1 MPGSSACILDAN
13 HAPPRYLFNFR
24 QYEVSHCGDCGLIM
38 TGSGFEEGQYEEQD
52 YYTMR
57 HSSPAEI
64 YQEWGFRWR
73 WILRR
78 IQSLR
83 ASGSSLDVGA
93 GNGLFVK
100 IAADEFGWKSRG
112 VELSE
117 KEVAFA
123 KRMLDV
129 DIEQKSLNEI
139 PEQFDMVTAFSV
151 LEHVVDPIGLIREM
165 RDHVKDGG
173 LLVLATPSPTCI
185 QARVKGL
192 EKWGMI
198 SPPHH
203 INIFSRKAL
212 YGLLA
217 KSGFEVVR
225 YDTISTYIQFLR
237 RFERDGTTLRWMV
250 FQALRLLGLGADHLV
265 IARKV

>member
-1 MPGSSACILDAN
+1 MPGNSVCVLDAS

-24 QYEVSHCGDCGLIM
+24 QYEVTHCTDCGLIM

-57 HSSPAEI
+57 HNTVAEI

-78 IQSLR
+78 IQKLHP
-83 ASGSSLDVGA
+83 SGTSLDVGA

-117 KEVAFA
+117 KECEFA

-129 DIEQKSLNEI
+129 VIEPKMLDQI
-139 PEQFDMVTAFSV
+139 PEQFDMVSSFSV
-151 LEHVVDPIGLIREM
+151 LEHVVDPIGFVRELG
-165 RDHVKDGG
+165 DHVKTGG

-192 EKWGMI
+192 QKWGMI

-203 INIFSRKAL
+203 INIFSKKAL
-212 YGLLA
+212 CDLLD
-217 KSGFEVVR
+217 KSGFDVVR

-237 RFERDGTTLRWMV
+237 RFEREGTTLRWMV
-250 FQALRLLGLGADHLV
+250 FQAFRIFGLGADHLV
-265 IARKV
+265 MARKR